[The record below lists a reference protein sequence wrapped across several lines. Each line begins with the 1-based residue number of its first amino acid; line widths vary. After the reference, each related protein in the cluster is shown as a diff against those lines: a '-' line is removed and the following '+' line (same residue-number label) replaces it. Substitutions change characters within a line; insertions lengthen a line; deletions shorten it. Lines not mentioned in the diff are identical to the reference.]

1 MEELVYF
8 NGEVKPISEVWI
20 DIDDRGYNFADGVYE
35 VIAIYNGT
43 PFKMEEHFVRL
54 LNSAQA
60 LEINFT
66 NYHQL
71 MADAL
76 EFMKLVNLSDFSK
89 IYIQLT
95 RGSEKRGHVYS
106 DDLTPNVFMTIRSG
120 NRYPDDFFENGCMAI
135 TITDE
140 RWPKCYI
147 KSISLL
153 PNILGKKKA
162 KRAGV
167 FEAIQIRDGYVTEGT
182 SSNVFIVKNG
192 EILTPY
198 ASNYILNG
206 ITRQIIVEEAKKLG
220 LHMAERSISLTD
232 MYSADEVFL
241 TGTSTEVMPIIRI
254 DDQIIGDGA
263 VGTYTKR
270 LFDHYR
276 GLLPE

>member
-76 EFMKLVNLSDFSK
+76 EFMKLVDLSDFSK